1 MHETRGYMQIKGERY
16 SWIGVRKKYYCKKKT
31 LTKVKREIKQVE
43 IHHIMR
49 LKWQKKTMLAIIFQ
63 LLW

>member
-49 LKWQKKTMLAIIFQ
+49 LK
-63 LLW
+63 